1 MNSRIIEIKTVTF
14 SEHPVFD
21 FTQSEPCKYDVTAYG
36 LNYPSTF
43 IVNNAFSLDAYC
55 EALLFKISV
64 IEKKEITCFLD
75 YQCKNLNNPS
85 EWLDELEVLIDQ
97 NYFYFDG
104 QKQKLKV
111 DKLYMNIQVCRAN
124 IGKKHKPLKN
134 QLVNW
139 EEILTLANKVKFDFC
154 LVKFDLEKLDTYS
167 AKKAYLIDIK
177 ADFLQA
183 KKICPLSVNKSFET
197 LIDIEL
203 DRLEQHKLNPILP
216 SQTKNNKTENGSNI
230 RLNGPSNILIDVFYQ
245 FLHEILFDGKPY
257 IDNTPTEVAN
267 MIANNFSSKDGKN
280 LSLNTVQT
288 TLSPRKADKRPSS
301 EKRFSVSKLINPSM
315 IFFNMYILD
324 YLNII
329 DFFPG
334 IN

>member
-1 MNSRIIEIKTVTF
+1 MIPETIEIKTVAF

-21 FTQSEPCKYDVTAYG
+21 FAQSEPCKNDVTTNG
-36 LNYPSTF
+36 LNYPSSF

-55 EALLFKISV
+55 EALLFKIN
-64 IEKKEITCFLD
+64 ELDKTEITCFID
-75 YQCKNLNNPS
+75 YQSKNFKNPS
-85 EWLDELEVLIDQ
+85 EWLDELEMLIDQ
-97 NYFYFDG
+97 NNFYFEG
-104 QKQKLKV
+104 QNQKLKM

-124 IGKKHKPLKN
+124 IGNKRKPLKN

-139 EEILTLANKVKFDFC
+139 EEILFATNKVKFDFC
-154 LVKFDLEKLDTYS
+154 LVKFDLEKLDSYS
-167 AKKAYLIDIK
+167 AKRAYLIDTK

-197 LIDIEL
+197 LIDIEI
-203 DRLEQHKLNPILP
+203 DRIEQHKLNPVLP
-216 SQTKNNKTENGSNI
+216 LNTKNNKTENNSI
-230 RLNGPSNILIDVFYQ
+230 LRLNGPSNYLIDVFYQ
-245 FLHEILFDGKPY
+245 FLHEILIDGKPY

-267 MIANNFSSKDGKN
+267 MLANNFTSKDGKN

-301 EKRFSVSKLINPSM
+301 EKRFSVSKLINPTM
-315 IFFNMYILD
+315 IILNMYIID